1 MKATGI
7 RLKASC
13 SNPDSPKLTEIDSI
27 YVEGCT
33 NPGLFKKEALYDYL
47 QEHPKLFR

>member
-13 SNPDSPKLTEIDSI
+13 SNPALSLRKLIPFMWRVALIRDSLKKKLYMIICRNT
-27 YVEGCT
+27 
-33 NPGLFKKEALYDYL
+33 
-47 QEHPKLFR
+47 PKLFR

>member
-13 SNPDSPKLTEIDSI
+13 SNPDSPKLTEIDSFMWRVALI
-27 YVEGCT
+27 RDS
-33 NPGLFKKEALYDYL
+33 LKKKLYMIICRNT
-47 QEHPKLFR
+47 PKLFR